1 MMSIKWAQW
10 GTTPDSPAQPAGG
23 VDRLV
28 LGVVNWGC
36 LSKLEMT
43 IQVNA
48 SRKGGKHMTINMSNY
63 VLGDDIPVDEMIL
76 GGIITLEQN

>member
-1 MMSIKWAQW
+1 MGLVGDHARLACSTRW
-10 GTTPDSPAQPAGG
+10 G

-63 VLGDDIPVDEMIL
+63 ILGDDIPVDEMIL
-76 GGIITLEQN
+76 GGIITLEQD